1 MRLVLLVR
9 RLQPNVGRYTTG
21 VWTRQYLEQQL
32 RLVLA
37 GRAAEELVYGKEELS
52 SLHQLKLM
60 MARQVRV
67 TSVGQDCNNNMQHS
81 CQLIKCHA
89 CKHAAD
95 ILVTCCF
102 HNGLLSLICATMSRP
117 ICWSVVRSSTLD
129 T

>member
-60 MARQVRV
+60 MARQVRG
-67 TSVGQDCNNNMQHS
+67 TSVEQDCNNNMQHS
-81 CQLIKCHA
+81 CELSAMPASIPLTFWS
-89 CKHAAD
+89 
-95 ILVTCCF
+95 LVAFAMGC
-102 HNGLLSLICATMSRP
+102 
-117 ICWSVVRSSTLD
+117 
-129 T
+129 